1 MRQDAETVS
10 FAGTRTHPSIALNL
24 DQSQPGPTQESLR
37 GAIAAVPV
45 ETFAGFRP
53 ARGRGGFKAEFDHLL
68 DRMPDQILTD
78 ELF

>member
-1 MRQDAETVS
+1 MRT
-10 FAGTRTHPSIALNL
+10 TRQQGAARRRDRFLCRS
-24 DQSQPGPTQESLR
+24 EV
-37 GAIAAVPV
+37 AIAAVPV